1 MTNLLQ
7 DNHFWVGLAFLVL
20 VVILIYAKVPSMVT
34 KALDARGAK
43 IQAQLDEATRI
54 REEAQALLARIKAE
68 QVQSE
73 AAAAE
78 MLATAKSEA
87 KRLAKEAEEKLAEQ
101 IKRRGELAER
111 KIATA
116 EASAAS
122 EVKAAAAELAATIA
136 EQVLVARIA
145 GAKTDALV
153 DRAIGDMAGKLQ

>member
-1 MTNLLQ
+1 MTELLQ

-20 VVILIYAKVPSMVT
+20 VVILVMVGVPGMAA

-43 IQAQLDEATRI
+43 IQEQLDEATRI
-54 REEAQALLARIKAE
+54 REEAQALLARIKTQQAE
-68 QVQSE
+68 TE

-116 EASAAS
+116 EASAAA
-122 EVKAAAAELAATIA
+122 EVKAAAADLAAQIA
-136 EQVLVARIA
+136 EQVLSARISV
-145 GAKTDALV
+145 AKTDSLV
-153 DRAIGDMAGKLQ
+153 DSAIKDLAGKLQ

>member
-1 MTNLLQ
+1 MTQLLQ

-20 VVILIYAKVPSMVT
+20 VGILVMVGVPSMAA

-68 QVQSE
+68 QVESE

-78 MLATAKSEA
+78 MLSTARSEA

-116 EASAAS
+116 EASAAA
-122 EVKAAAAELAATIA
+122 EVKAAAADLAAAIA
-136 EQVLVARIA
+136 EQVLTARVVS
-145 GAKTDALV
+145 AKTDALV
-153 DRAIGDMAGKLQ
+153 DRAIADMAGKLQ

>member
-1 MTNLLQ
+1 MTELLQ

-20 VVILIYAKVPSMVT
+20 VVILFMVGVPGMAT

-68 QVQSE
+68 QAESE

-78 MLATAKSEA
+78 MLSTAKSEA
-87 KRLAKEAEEKLAEQ
+87 QRLAREAEEKLAEQ

-116 EASAAS
+116 EASAAA
-122 EVKAAAAELAATIA
+122 EVKAAAADLAAGIA
-136 EQVLVARIA
+136 EQVLMGRVA

-153 DRAIGDMAGKLQ
+153 DRAIADMAGKLQ

>member
-1 MTNLLQ
+1 MTHLLQ
-7 DNHFWVGLAFLVL
+7 DNHFWVGLAFLIL
-20 VVILIYAKVPSMVT
+20 VIILVMVGVPGMAA

-68 QVQSE
+68 QAESE

-78 MLATAKSEA
+78 MLSTAKSEA

-101 IKRRGELAER
+101 IKRRGELAVR

-116 EASAAS
+116 EASAAA
-122 EVKAAAAELAATIA
+122 EVKAAAADLAAGIA
-136 EQVLVARIA
+136 EHVLTARVA

-153 DRAIGDMAGKLQ
+153 DRAISDMAGKLQ